1 MHIGLEKLCFLE
13 NQFGVLWRI
22 ISSYVLLNP
31 QSRYIE
37 VDAYLL
43 QNLCHVTSNVKLPY
57 LS

>member
-1 MHIGLEKLCFLE
+1 MYIGLEKLCFLE
-13 NQFGVLWRI
+13 NQFLVLWRI

-31 QSRYIE
+31 QSGYIE

-43 QNLCHVTSNVKLPY
+43 QILCHVTFDVKLPY